1 MKRVVF
7 VLALLTI
14 ALPGLCFAG
23 PFGFDYG
30 MTKDQVI
37 KIVGKDAVIKD
48 QGFVLRV
55 LKAPEADNR
64 FEAYT
69 LLISPDKGLLKI
81 IAAGQTIDSSGYGME
96 IQVGFKTLREYVAAQ
111 YGAPTKDYDFVQPG
125 SQLQSPSDWT
135 AALQKKERVLASTW
149 DLTAQKHLAKGVK
162 DEHLTAIILETMP
175 LKNNEGWIQLTY
187 EFEGF
192 DEFYKSVNKKSAPA
206 PGAPTSSAPKP

>member
-30 MTKDQVI
+30 MTKEQII

-48 QGFVLRV
+48 QGFILRV
-55 LKAPEADNR
+55 IKAPEADSK

-69 LLISPDKGLLKI
+69 LFISPDKGLLKI
-81 IAAGQTIDSSGYGME
+81 IAAGQTIDSSVYGTE
-96 IQVGFKTLREYVAAQ
+96 VQVGFNTIRDSLITYL
-111 YGAPTKDYDFVQPG
+111 GAPSQDYDFVQPD
-125 SQLQSPSDWT
+125 SKLNSPSDWT
-135 AALQKKERVLASTW
+135 DALQKKQRVLAATW
-149 DLTAQKHLAKGVK
+149 DLTARKHRSKDVK
-162 DEHLTAIILETMP
+162 DDHVTAVIVEAMGLR
-175 LKNNEGWIQLTY
+175 KDAGWVQLTY

-192 DEFYKSVNKKSAPA
+192 EEFYKTVTANKK
-206 PGAPTSSAPKP
+206 

>member
-23 PFGFDYG
+23 PFGFNYG
-30 MTKDQVI
+30 MTKDQI
-37 KIVGKDAVIKD
+37 IAIVGKDAVIKD

-55 LKAPEADNR
+55 IKAPEADNR

-69 LLISPDKGLLKI
+69 LLISPDKGLVKI
-81 IAAGQTIDSSGYGME
+81 IAAGQTIDTSQYGTE
-96 IQVGFKTLREYVAAQ
+96 LQVGFNTIRDSLIPYL
-111 YGAPTKDYDFVQPG
+111 GAPTKDYDFVQPG

-135 AALQKKERVLASTW
+135 EALQKKERVLASTW
-149 DLTAQKHLAKGVK
+149 DLTERKSKSNGLKNDHV
-162 DEHLTAIILETMP
+162 TAVILEAMG
-175 LKNNEGWIQLTY
+175 LRKGEAWVQLSY

-192 DEFYKSVNKKSAPA
+192 EEFYKSVNKPNAPK
-206 PGAPTSSAPKP
+206 PGAPKP

>member
-23 PFGFDYG
+23 PFGFNYG
-30 MTKDQVI
+30 MTKDQI
-37 KIVGKDAVIKD
+37 IAIVGKDAVIKD

-55 LKAPEADNR
+55 IKAPESDNK

-69 LLISPDKGLLKI
+69 LLISPDKGLVKI
-81 IAAGQTIDSSGYGME
+81 IAAGQTIDTSQYGTE
-96 IQVGFKTLREYVAAQ
+96 VQVGFNTIRDSLIPYL
-111 YGAPTKDYDFVQPG
+111 GAPTKDYDFVQPG

-135 AALQKKERVLASTW
+135 EALQKKERVLASTW
-149 DLTAQKHLAKGVK
+149 DLTQRKSKSNSLKNDHI
-162 DEHLTAIILETMP
+162 TAVILEAMG
-175 LKNNEGWIQLTY
+175 LRKGEAWVQLSY

-192 DEFYKSVNKKSAPA
+192 EEFYKSVNKP
-206 PGAPTSSAPKP
+206 SAPKP

>member
-14 ALPGLCFAG
+14 ALPSLCFAG

-30 MTKDQVI
+30 MTKEQII

-64 FEAYT
+64 FEAYS
-69 LLISPDKGLLKI
+69 LIISPDKGLLKI
-81 IAAGQTIDSSGYGME
+81 IAAGQTIDSSDYGME
-96 IQVGFKTLREYVAAQ
+96 IQVGFKTLKDSVVAA
-111 YGAPTKDYDFVQPG
+111 YGAPTKDYDFVQPD
-125 SQLQSPSDWT
+125 SQLQSPNQWT
-135 AALQKKERVLASTW
+135 AALENKQRVLASTW
-149 DLTAQKHLAKGVK
+149 DFTEGKHKSKTVK
-162 DEHLTAIILETMP
+162 DEHLTAIILETMG
-175 LKNNEGWIQLTY
+175 LKDKSAWVQLSY

-192 DEFYKSVNKKSAPA
+192 EEFYKSVNKP
-206 PGAPTSSAPKP
+206 SAPKP